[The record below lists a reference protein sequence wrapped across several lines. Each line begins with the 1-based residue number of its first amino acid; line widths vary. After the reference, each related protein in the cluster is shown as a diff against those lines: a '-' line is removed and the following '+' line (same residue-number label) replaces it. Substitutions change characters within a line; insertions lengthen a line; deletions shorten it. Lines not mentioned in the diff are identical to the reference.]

1 VTIGVKYFSYPEHS
15 GYGLAA
21 LAYVRALHNAGVPV
35 WWAPLVYRNS
45 RQVTWHP
52 EDGLELLPLACEAE
66 SDAALQDVEALARA
80 AGPKA
85 YDTVIFQT
93 VPEHW
98 PRLIES
104 GKRNIG
110 YTVWETDVL
119 PPHWLP
125 LLNAPDKVLV
135 PSTMNKSL
143 FTSEGVTKPVR
154 VIPHIRRHSWN
165 AVSPADTSALRRQ
178 LDVPNDHFVF
188 YSIGVWDP
196 RKAMDELVCRF
207 AREFSAHDKVS
218 LVVKTSTAVHRLAL
232 DRGPTGGIH
241 ERVGTL
247 LKRVADETG
256 RPPPHV
262 AMIPADG
269 VGGRVID
276 TLHATGD
283 CFVSLAHGEGWG
295 MGAFDAATLGKPVL
309 ITGFGG
315 HTEYLGAAYPGLV
328 AYTMAP
334 VSGWVAE
341 ASFRLPQRWAQA
353 DPVDAGRLLRQM
365 VARYADFLE
374 PAALVSERILNRYAE
389 PVVARQLI
397 AAIDD

>member
-21 LAYVRALHNAGVPV
+21 LAYVRALLNAGVPV
-35 WWAPLVYRNS
+35 WWAPLIYRQD
-45 RQVTWHP
+45 RQLTWRL

-66 SDAALQDVEALARA
+66 RDAALRDVEALARA

-85 YDTVIFQT
+85 YDTVIIHT

-98 PRLIES
+98 PRLIEP

-110 YTVWETDVL
+110 YTVWETDAL
-119 PPHWLP
+119 PDHWLP

-135 PSTMNKSL
+135 PSTTNQSL
-143 FTSEGVTKPVR
+143 FTDGGVARPVG

-165 AVSPADTSALRRQ
+165 AVSPADASALRRQ
-178 LDVPNDHFVF
+178 LGIADDHFVF

-196 RKAMDELVCRF
+196 RKAMDELVARF

-232 DRGPTGGIH
+232 ERGPAGGIR
-241 ERVGTL
+241 ELVGAL
-247 LKRVADETG
+247 LKQAAAETG
-256 RPPPHV
+256 RPAPHV
-262 AMIPADG
+262 AVIPADG
-269 VGGRVID
+269 VAGRVID

-295 MGAFDAATLGKPVL
+295 MGAFDAAALGKPVL
-309 ITGFGG
+309 MTGFGG
-315 HTEYLGAAYPGLV
+315 HAEYLGAAYPGLV
-328 AYTMAP
+328 GYTMVP
-334 VSGWVAE
+334 VSGWMPE
-341 ASFRLPQRWAQA
+341 ASFRPSQRWAQA
-353 DPVDAGRLLRQM
+353 DPVDAGRLLRRM
-365 VARYADFLE
+365 VARYVDFLE
-374 PAALVSERILNRYAE
+374 PATLASERILNQYAE